1 MYKIDLRASIRPLN
15 KTPHLQFLKES
26 TMFRH
31 IFVLTALIASSTVLA
46 NASDEQTT
54 ISANEPVITLAASN
68 NSWTVISMESNRGMS
83 KVRKFFDMGASGV
96 QQIDYVV
103 NCSNKSVALAGFS
116 ILKSENVP
124 AGPMASPSYDDL
136 SFYTPKLD
144 IDRNVANTACD
155 KRLAMS
161 NSNSTN

>member
-1 MYKIDLRASIRPLN
+1 
-15 KTPHLQFLKES
+15 
-26 TMFRH
+26 MFRH
-31 IFVLTALIASSTVLA
+31 ILVVTTLIASSTVLA
-46 NASDEQTT
+46 NASDEQAT

-68 NSWTVISMESNRGMS
+68 NSWTVISMESNRGIS

-103 NCSNKSVALAGFS
+103 NCANNSVALAGFS
-116 ILKSENVP
+116 ILKSSENVP

>member
-1 MYKIDLRASIRPLN
+1 
-15 KTPHLQFLKES
+15 
-26 TMFRH
+26 MFRH
-31 IFVLTALIASSTVLA
+31 ILVLTALIASNTVMA
-46 NASDEQTT
+46 NAIDEQAT
-54 ISANEPVITLAASN
+54 ISDNEPVMLLAASG
-68 NSWTVISMESNRGMS
+68 NSWTVISMESNREMS

-116 ILKSENVP
+116 VLKSTENAP
-124 AGPMASPSYDDL
+124 AGPMATPSYDDL

-161 NSNSTN
+161 KSTSTN

>member
-1 MYKIDLRASIRPLN
+1 
-15 KTPHLQFLKES
+15 
-26 TMFRH
+26 MFRH
-31 IFVLTALIASSTVLA
+31 ILALTVLIASNAVLA
-46 NASDEQTT
+46 NASDEQAT
-54 ISANEPVITLAASN
+54 ISNDEPVLTIATSN
-68 NSWTVISMESNRGMS
+68 TSWTVISMESNRGMS
-83 KVRKFFDMGASGV
+83 KVRKFFDMGDSGV

-116 ILKSENVP
+116 ILKSSENVP
-124 AGPMASPSYDDL
+124 AGPMTSPSYDEL

-161 NSNSTN
+161 ESTSAN

>member
-1 MYKIDLRASIRPLN
+1 
-15 KTPHLQFLKES
+15 
-26 TMFRH
+26 MFRH
-31 IFVLTALIASSTVLA
+31 FLVLTALIASNTVLA
-46 NASDEQTT
+46 DSRGEHAT
-54 ISANEPVITLAASN
+54 IADNEPVMVVANTST
-68 NSWTVISMESNRGMS
+68 SWTVISMESSRGMS

-103 NCSNKSVALAGFS
+103 NCANKSVALAGFS
-116 ILKSENVP
+116 ILKSSENAP
-124 AGPMASPSYDDL
+124 AGPMATPSYDEL

-161 NSNSTN
+161 ESTTAN